1 MNWKDLFKDYPKEW
15 TRYAMMGMSETL
27 KVLLLLSKIQ
37 DKDKLVETMKTL
49 LKGVNKDLE
58 ELSGE
63 FNFFTF

>member
-58 ELSGE
+58 ELKNE
-63 FNFFTF
+63 ERVI

>member
-1 MNWKDLFKDYPKEW
+1 MNWKDLFKDYQKEW

-49 LKGVNKDLE
+49 LKGVDKDLE
-58 ELSGE
+58 ELKNEKG
-63 FNFFTF
+63 TI

>member
-49 LKGVNKDLE
+49 LKGVDKDLE
-58 ELSGE
+58 ELKNEKG
-63 FNFFTF
+63 TI

>member
-37 DKDKLVETMKTL
+37 DKDNLVETMKTL
-49 LKGVNKDLE
+49 LNGVNKDLE
-58 ELSGE
+58 ELKNEKG
-63 FNFFTF
+63 TI